1 MDYGFRCR
9 ARDPDYGRRA
19 GDVGTPAEL
28 WPHPCPRPK
37 SIRPLSKENEI
48 MQPIR
53 VLLLLAASVAVAGCQ
68 SAPVTGRQQLML
80 VPESQAI
87 EASTAAYAEVLAPI
101 QKAGKLNDNAAMKAR
116 VDTITARLVAQAI
129 KYRSETE
136 SWDWQVA
143 VIDDPKTLNAWCMA
157 GGKMAIY
164 SGIITQL
171 NLTDD
176 EIAQVMGHE
185 IAHALAK
192 HTAERMSTAMASD
205 AVLQIGAMLLGKE
218 SAASQLGLQAAAV
231 ATTVGVQLPNSRKQE
246 SEADRIGIELA
257 AKAGYDP
264 HAAPKLWEKMLQAT
278 NSRGQSD
285 FLSTHPQSEKRQQA
299 LAALIPQMM
308 PFYED
313 KSPRPEHAL
322 KTA

>member
-1 MDYGFRCR
+1 MQLFR
-9 ARDPDYGRRA
+9 A
-19 GDVGTPAEL
+19 L
-28 WPHPCPRPK
+28 
-37 SIRPLSKENEI
+37 I
-48 MQPIR
+48 
-53 VLLLLAASVAVAGCQ
+53 LLGLIVAVAGCE
-68 SAPVTGRQQLML
+68 SAPVTGRKQFML

-87 EASTAAYAEVLAPI
+87 QASTQAYAQVLAPI
-101 QKAGKLNDNAAMKAR
+101 QKQGKLNDDAAMKGR
-116 VDTITARLVAQAI
+116 VDKITARLVAQAI
-129 KYRSETE
+129 KYRPETE
-136 SWDWQVA
+136 SWNWQVA

-171 NLTDD
+171 NLSDD

-192 HTAERMSTAMASD
+192 HTAERMSTALASQ
-205 AVLQIGAMLLGKE
+205 AALQIGAMLLGND
-218 SAASQLGLQAAAV
+218 SATSQMALQAAAA
-231 ATTVGVQLPNSRKQE
+231 ATTVGVQLPNSRQQE

-264 HAAPKLWEKMLQAT
+264 HAAPRLWEKMLQAT
-278 NSRGQSD
+278 GTKGQSD
-285 FLSTHPQSEKRQQA
+285 FLSTHPQGEKRQEA

-308 PFYED
+308 PYYD
-313 KSPRPEHAL
+313 DRSPRPEYRF

>member
-1 MDYGFRCR
+1 MELFR
-9 ARDPDYGRRA
+9 AVFISA
-19 GDVGTPAEL
+19 LTV
-28 WPHPCPRPK
+28 
-37 SIRPLSKENEI
+37 
-48 MQPIR
+48 
-53 VLLLLAASVAVAGCQ
+53 VVAGCQ
-68 SAPVTGRQQLML
+68 SAPVTGRNQFII

-87 EASTAAYAEVLAPI
+87 QASTQAYAEVLAPI
-101 QKAGKLNDNAAMKAR
+101 RKQGKLNDDSAMKAR
-116 VDTITARLVAQAI
+116 VDRITARLVAQAI
-129 KYRSETE
+129 KYRPETE

-205 AVLQIGAMLLGKE
+205 AALQLGAMLLGAP
-218 SAASQLGLQAAAV
+218 SATSQMALQAAAA
-231 ATTVGVQLPNSRKQE
+231 ATTVGVQLPNSRQQE

-264 HAAPKLWEKMLQAT
+264 HAAPRLWEKMLQAT
-278 NSRGQSD
+278 GSKGQSD

-308 PFYED
+308 PFYDD
-313 KSPRPEHAL
+313 KSARPEYQF

>member
-1 MDYGFRCR
+1 MQLFR
-9 ARDPDYGRRA
+9 AVYISA
-19 GDVGTPAEL
+19 VT
-28 WPHPCPRPK
+28 
-37 SIRPLSKENEI
+37 
-48 MQPIR
+48 
-53 VLLLLAASVAVAGCQ
+53 VVVAGCQ
-68 SAPVTGRQQLML
+68 SAPVTGRNQFII

-87 EASTAAYAEVLAPI
+87 QASTQAYAEVLAPI
-101 QKAGKLNDNAAMKAR
+101 RKQGKLNDNAAMKAR
-116 VDTITARLVAQAI
+116 VDRITARLVAQAI
-129 KYRSETE
+129 KYRPETE

-143 VIDDPKTLNAWCMA
+143 VIDDPKTINAWCMA

-205 AVLQIGAMLLGKE
+205 AALQLGAMLLGAP
-218 SAASQLGLQAAAV
+218 SATSQMALQAAAA
-231 ATTVGVQLPNSRKQE
+231 ATTVGVQLPNSRQQE

-264 HAAPKLWEKMLQAT
+264 HAAPQLWEKMLQAT
-278 NSRGQSD
+278 GSRGQSD

-308 PFYED
+308 PYYDD
-313 KSPRPEHAL
+313 KSARPAYRF
-322 KTA
+322 KTV

>member
-1 MDYGFRCR
+1 MNLFR
-9 ARDPDYGRRA
+9 AFF
-19 GDVGTPAEL
+19 
-28 WPHPCPRPK
+28 
-37 SIRPLSKENEI
+37 
-48 MQPIR
+48 
-53 VLLLLAASVAVAGCQ
+53 LLAIVVVASCQ
-68 SAPVTGRQQLML
+68 NAPVTDRKQFML

-87 EASTAAYAEVLAPI
+87 EASAEAYAQVLAPI
-101 QKAGKLNDNAAMKAR
+101 QKQGKLNDNAAMKAR
-116 VDTITARLVAQAI
+116 VDKITARLVAQAI
-129 KYRSETE
+129 KYRPETE
-136 SWDWQVA
+136 SWNWQVA

-157 GGKMAIY
+157 GGMMAIY

-185 IAHALAK
+185 ISHALAK
-192 HTAERMSTAMASD
+192 HTAERMSTAMASQ
-205 AVLQIGAMLLGKE
+205 AALQIGAALLGID
-218 SAASQLGLQAAAV
+218 SASNPMALQAAAA

-264 HAAPKLWEKMLQAT
+264 HAAPRLWEKMLQAT
-278 NSRGQSD
+278 GNRGQPD
-285 FLSTHPQSEKRQQA
+285 FLSTHPQSEKRQEA

-308 PFYED
+308 PYYED
-313 KSPRPEHAL
+313 KSPRPEYPL

>member
-1 MDYGFRCR
+1 MQLFR
-9 ARDPDYGRRA
+9 A
-19 GDVGTPAEL
+19 L
-28 WPHPCPRPK
+28 F
-37 SIRPLSKENEI
+37 
-48 MQPIR
+48 
-53 VLLLLAASVAVAGCQ
+53 LLAVAVVVAGCQ
-68 SAPVTGRQQLML
+68 NAPVTGRKQFML

-87 EASTAAYAEVLAPI
+87 EASTEAYAQVLAPI

-116 VDTITARLVAQAI
+116 VDKITARLVAQAI
-129 KYRSETE
+129 KYRPETE
-136 SWDWQVA
+136 SWNWQVA
-143 VIDDPKTLNAWCMA
+143 VIEDPKTLNAWCMA

-185 IAHALAK
+185 ISHALAK
-192 HTAERMSTAMASD
+192 HTAERMSTAMASQ
-205 AVLQIGAMLLGKE
+205 AALQIGATLLGLD
-218 SAASQLGLQAAAV
+218 SASNQMALQAAAA

-264 HAAPKLWEKMLQAT
+264 HAAPRLWEKMLQAT
-278 NSRGQSD
+278 GNRGQSD
-285 FLSTHPQSEKRQQA
+285 FLSTHPQSEKRQEV

-308 PFYED
+308 PYYED
-313 KSPRPEHAL
+313 KSPRPEYRL
-322 KTA
+322 

>member
-1 MDYGFRCR
+1 MQLFR
-9 ARDPDYGRRA
+9 A
-19 GDVGTPAEL
+19 L
-28 WPHPCPRPK
+28 F
-37 SIRPLSKENEI
+37 
-48 MQPIR
+48 
-53 VLLLLAASVAVAGCQ
+53 LLAVTVVTASCQ
-68 SAPVTGRQQLML
+68 SAPVTGRKQLML

-87 EASTAAYAEVLAPI
+87 QASTEAYAQVLAPI
-101 QKAGKLNDNAAMKAR
+101 QKQGKLNDDHAMKAR
-116 VDTITARLVAQAI
+116 VDRITARLVAQAI
-129 KYRSETE
+129 KYRPETE

-157 GGKMAIY
+157 GGRMAIY

-176 EIAQVMGHE
+176 ELAQVMGHE

-192 HTAERMSTAMASD
+192 HTSERMSTAMASQ
-205 AVLQIGAMLLGKE
+205 AALQVGAILLGNN
-218 SAASQLGLQAAAV
+218 SATSQMALQAAAV
-231 ATTVGVQLPNSRKQE
+231 ATTVGVQLPNSRQQE

-264 HAAPKLWEKMLQAT
+264 HAAPRLWEKMLQAT
-278 NSRGQSD
+278 GSKGQSD
-285 FLSTHPQSEKRQQA
+285 FLSTHPQSEKRQEA

-308 PFYED
+308 PYYDD
-313 KSPRPEHAL
+313 KSARPEYRF

>member
-1 MDYGFRCR
+1 
-9 ARDPDYGRRA
+9 
-19 GDVGTPAEL
+19 
-28 WPHPCPRPK
+28 
-37 SIRPLSKENEI
+37 
-48 MQPIR
+48 MQPLR
-53 VLLLLAASVAVAGCQ
+53 VLFLLAVTVLVASCQ

-87 EASTAAYAEVLAPI
+87 QASAEAYAQVLAPI
-101 QKAGKLNDNAAMKAR
+101 QQQGKLNDDVAMKAR
-116 VDTITARLVAQAI
+116 VDRITARLVAQAI
-129 KYRSETE
+129 KYRPETE

-171 NLTDD
+171 NLSDD

-192 HTAERMSTAMASD
+192 HTAERMSTAMASE
-205 AVLQIGAMLLGKE
+205 AALQIGAMLLGNG
-218 SAASQLGLQAAAV
+218 SATTQMALQAAAV
-231 ATTVGVQLPNSRKQE
+231 ATTVGVQLPNSRQQE

-264 HAAPKLWEKMLQAT
+264 HAAPRLWGKMLQAT
-278 NSRGQSD
+278 GSKGQSD
-285 FLSTHPQSEKRQQA
+285 FLSTHPQSEKRQAA

-308 PFYED
+308 PYYAD
-313 KSPRPEHAL
+313 TSPRPEYRFKVA
-322 KTA
+322 

>member
-1 MDYGFRCR
+1 MTQRLQVVF
-9 ARDPDYGRRA
+9 
-19 GDVGTPAEL
+19 
-28 WPHPCPRPK
+28 
-37 SIRPLSKENEI
+37 
-48 MQPIR
+48 
-53 VLLLLAASVAVAGCQ
+53 LLAITMIVASCQ
-68 SAPVTGRQQLML
+68 SAPVTGRKQLML
-80 VPESQAI
+80 VSESQAI
-87 EASTAAYAEVLAPI
+87 EESAKAYPQVLAPI
-101 QKAGKLNDNAAMKAR
+101 QKQGKLNDDAAMKAR
-116 VDTITARLVAQAI
+116 VDKITARLVAQAI
-129 KYRSETE
+129 KYRPETE

-171 NLTDD
+171 NLSDD

-205 AVLQIGAMLLGKE
+205 AMLQIGAMLLGSN
-218 SAASQLGLQAAAV
+218 SASSQMTLQAAAV
-231 ATTVGVQLPNSRKQE
+231 ATTVGLQLPNSRKQE

-264 HAAPKLWEKMLQAT
+264 HAAPKLWEKMLQASGT
-278 NSRGQSD
+278 KGQSD
-285 FLSTHPQSEKRQQA
+285 FLSTHPQSEKRQEA
-299 LAALIPQMM
+299 LTALIPEMM
-308 PFYED
+308 PYYDD
-313 KSPRPEHAL
+313 KSARPEYRF

>member
-1 MDYGFRCR
+1 M
-9 ARDPDYGRRA
+9 
-19 GDVGTPAEL
+19 
-28 WPHPCPRPK
+28 PCQ
-37 SIRPLSKENEI
+37 EI
-48 MQPIR
+48 QMMQRLHI
-53 VLLLLAASVAVAGCQ
+53 VYLLAITMVVASCQ
-68 SAPVTGRQQLML
+68 SAPVTGRKQLML
-80 VPESQAI
+80 VSESQAI
-87 EASTAAYAEVLAPI
+87 EESAKAYPQVLAPI
-101 QKAGKLNDNAAMKAR
+101 QKQGKLNDDAAMKAR
-116 VDTITARLVAQAI
+116 VDKITARLVAQAVM
-129 KYRSETE
+129 YRPETE

-171 NLTDD
+171 NLSDD

-205 AVLQIGAMLLGKE
+205 AALQIGAMLLGSN
-218 SAASQLGLQAAAV
+218 SASSQMTLQAAAV
-231 ATTVGVQLPNSRKQE
+231 ATTVGLQLPNSRKQE

-264 HAAPKLWEKMLQAT
+264 RAAPRLWEKMLQASGT
-278 NSRGQSD
+278 KGQSD
-285 FLSTHPQSEKRQQA
+285 FLSTHPQSEKRQEA
-299 LAALIPQMM
+299 LTALIPQMM
-308 PFYED
+308 PFYDD
-313 KSPRPEHAL
+313 KSARPEYRF

>member
-1 MDYGFRCR
+1 
-9 ARDPDYGRRA
+9 
-19 GDVGTPAEL
+19 
-28 WPHPCPRPK
+28 
-37 SIRPLSKENEI
+37 
-48 MQPIR
+48 MQR
-53 VLLLLAASVAVAGCQ
+53 LHVVFLLAITMVVASCQ
-68 SAPVTGRQQLML
+68 TAPVTGRKQLML
-80 VPESQAI
+80 VQESQAI
-87 EASTAAYAEVLAPI
+87 EESAKAYPQVLAPI
-101 QKAGKLNDNAAMKAR
+101 QKAGKLNDDAAMKAR
-116 VDTITARLVAQAI
+116 VDKITARLVAQAI
-129 KYRSETE
+129 KYRPETE

-171 NLTDD
+171 NLSDD

-205 AVLQIGAMLLGKE
+205 AVLQIGAMLLGSN
-218 SAASQLGLQAAAV
+218 SASSQMTMQAAAV
-231 ATTVGVQLPNSRKQE
+231 ATTVGLQLPNSRKQE

-264 HAAPKLWEKMLQAT
+264 HAAPRLWEKMLQA
-278 NSRGQSD
+278 SGSKGQSD
-285 FLSTHPQSEKRQQA
+285 FLSTHPQSEKRQEA
-299 LAALIPQMM
+299 LTALIPQMM

-313 KSPRPEHAL
+313 KSTRPEYRFKSA
-322 KTA
+322 

>member
-1 MDYGFRCR
+1 MKLILALF
-9 ARDPDYGRRA
+9 
-19 GDVGTPAEL
+19 
-28 WPHPCPRPK
+28 
-37 SIRPLSKENEI
+37 
-48 MQPIR
+48 
-53 VLLLLAASVAVAGCQ
+53 LLAVSVVVAGCQ
-68 SAPVTGRQQLML
+68 NAPVTGRKQFML

-87 EASTAAYAEVLAPI
+87 EASTEAYAQVLAPI

-116 VDTITARLVAQAI
+116 VDKITARLVAQAI
-129 KYRSETE
+129 KYRPETE

-143 VIDDPKTLNAWCMA
+143 VIDEPKTLNAWCMA

-171 NLTDD
+171 NLSDD

-192 HTAERMSTAMASD
+192 HTAERMSTAMASQ
-205 AVLQIGAMLLGKE
+205 AALQIGAMLLGKDN
-218 SAASQLGLQAAAV
+218 ASNQMAMQAAAA
-231 ATTVGVQLPNSRKQE
+231 ATTIGVQLPNSRKQE

-264 HAAPKLWEKMLQAT
+264 HAAPRLWEKMLQAT
-278 NSRGQSD
+278 GNRGQSD
-285 FLSTHPQSEKRQQA
+285 FLSTHPQSEKRQEA
-299 LAALIPQMM
+299 LAGLIPQMM
-308 PFYED
+308 PYYED
-313 KSPRPEHAL
+313 KAPRPEYPF

>member
-1 MDYGFRCR
+1 MQLFRF
-9 ARDPDYGRRA
+9 PF
-19 GDVGTPAEL
+19 
-28 WPHPCPRPK
+28 
-37 SIRPLSKENEI
+37 
-48 MQPIR
+48 
-53 VLLLLAASVAVAGCQ
+53 LLALTLLVTACQ
-68 SAPVTGRQQLML
+68 TAPVTGRKQLML

-87 EASTAAYAEVLAPI
+87 QASTQAYAEVLAPI
-101 QKAGKLNDNAAMKAR
+101 KKQGKLNDDPAMKAR
-116 VDTITARLVAQAI
+116 VDKITARLVAQAI
-129 KYRSETE
+129 KYRPETQ

-157 GGKMAIY
+157 GGRMAIY

-171 NLTDD
+171 SLSDD

-192 HTAERMSTAMASD
+192 HTAERMSTAMASE
-205 AVLQIGAMLLGKE
+205 AALQVGAMLLGSD
-218 SAASQLGLQAAAV
+218 SATSQMTLKAAAA
-231 ATTVGVQLPNSRKQE
+231 ATTVGVQLPNSRQQE

-264 HAAPKLWEKMLQAT
+264 HAAPKLWEKMLQAIGGK
-278 NSRGQSD
+278 GQSD
-285 FLSTHPQSEKRQQA
+285 FLSTHPQSEKREAA

-308 PFYED
+308 PYFDD
-313 KSPRPEHAL
+313 KSPRPEYQF

>member
-1 MDYGFRCR
+1 MQLFR
-9 ARDPDYGRRA
+9 AVYISA
-19 GDVGTPAEL
+19 VT
-28 WPHPCPRPK
+28 
-37 SIRPLSKENEI
+37 
-48 MQPIR
+48 
-53 VLLLLAASVAVAGCQ
+53 VVVAGCQ
-68 SAPVTGRQQLML
+68 SAPVTGRNQFII

-87 EASTAAYAEVLAPI
+87 QASTQAYAEVLAPI
-101 QKAGKLNDNAAMKAR
+101 RKQGKLNDNAAMKAR
-116 VDTITARLVAQAI
+116 VDRITARLVAQAI
-129 KYRSETE
+129 KYRPETE

-143 VIDDPKTLNAWCMA
+143 VIDDPKTINAWCMA

-205 AVLQIGAMLLGKE
+205 AALQLGAMLLGAP
-218 SAASQLGLQAAAV
+218 SATSQMALQAAAA
-231 ATTVGVQLPNSRKQE
+231 ATTVGVQLPNSRQQE

-264 HAAPKLWEKMLQAT
+264 HAAPQLWEKMLQAT
-278 NSRGQSD
+278 GSRGQSD

-308 PFYED
+308 PYYVD
-313 KSPRPEHAL
+313 KSARPEYQF

>member
-1 MDYGFRCR
+1 MQLFRF
-9 ARDPDYGRRA
+9 PF
-19 GDVGTPAEL
+19 
-28 WPHPCPRPK
+28 
-37 SIRPLSKENEI
+37 
-48 MQPIR
+48 
-53 VLLLLAASVAVAGCQ
+53 LLALTLVAAACQ
-68 SAPVTGRQQLML
+68 TAPVTGRKQLML

-87 EASTAAYAEVLAPI
+87 QASTQAYAEVLAPI
-101 QKAGKLNDNAAMKAR
+101 QKQGKLNDDPAMKAR
-116 VDTITARLVAQAI
+116 VDKITARLVAQAI
-129 KYRSETE
+129 KYRPETE

-157 GGKMAIY
+157 GGRMAIY

-192 HTAERMSTAMASD
+192 HTAERMSTAMASE
-205 AVLQIGAMLLGKE
+205 AALQIGAMLLG
-218 SAASQLGLQAAAV
+218 SDSVTSQMTLKAAAA
-231 ATTVGVQLPNSRKQE
+231 ATTVGVQLPNSREQE

-278 NSRGQSD
+278 GSKGLSD
-285 FLSTHPQSEKRQQA
+285 FLSTHPQSEKREQA

-308 PFYED
+308 PYFDD
-313 KSPRPEHAL
+313 KSPRPEYQF